1 MVTPIVRMRVVPR
14 RTQAPTIPPTIEQA
28 ELSAAFDRALAAA
41 EARWPDA
48 PVRDAAFPDYVLGHV
63 GSERDMARL
72 PRLRFEDLF
81 LAWWAM
87 TAPGGVAAFLEEFH
101 ADLVREIAC
110 ITSRFAGVDARML
123 LDDLMLELF
132 DGAEPRIAE
141 FSGFGSL
148 RAWVEVVSTQIF
160 LDRARS
166 TAGSTFSMTKRMV
179 TPSSSVTR

>member
-1 MVTPIVRMRVVPR
+1 M
-14 RTQAPTIPPTIEQA
+14 
-28 ELSAAFDRALAAA
+28 
-41 EARWPDA
+41 
-48 PVRDAAFPDYVLGHV
+48 G
-63 GSERDMARL
+63 RL

-87 TAPGGVAAFLEEFH
+87 TSPGGVAAFLEELR
-101 ADLVREIAC
+101 ADLAREIAC

-141 FSGFGSL
+141 YSGFGSL

-160 LDRARS
+160 LDRARAVGDHDMQKLNATS
-166 TAGSTFSMTKRMV
+166 HALVDRVGRGGTHADS
-179 TPSSSVTR
+179 

>member
-1 MVTPIVRMRVVPR
+1 LKQAMVTPIVRMRIAPR
-14 RTQAPTIPPTIEQA
+14 GTRPPTIPPIIEQA
-28 ELSAAFDRALAAA
+28 ELCAAFDRALAAV
-41 EARWPDA
+41 EERWPEA

-63 GSERDMARL
+63 GAERDTARL

-110 ITSRFAGVDARML
+110 ITSRFTDVDARML
-123 LDDLMLELF
+123 LDDLMIELF
-132 DGAEPRIAE
+132 DGDEPRIAE
-141 FSGFGSL
+141 FTGFGSL

-160 LDRARS
+160 LDRARYH
-166 TAGSTFSMTKRMV
+166 R
-179 TPSSSVTR
+179 R